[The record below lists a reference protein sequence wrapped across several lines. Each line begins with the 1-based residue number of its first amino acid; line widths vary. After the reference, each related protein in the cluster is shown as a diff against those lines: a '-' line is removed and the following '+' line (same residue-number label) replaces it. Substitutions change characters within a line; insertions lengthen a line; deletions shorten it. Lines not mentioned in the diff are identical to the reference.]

1 MAPIVARRCHS
12 VECEPGHE
20 LLAQFR
26 VLGIAAFT
34 SRVDAAPSAARVL
47 FHTIRSVTTNVNR

>member
-34 SRVDAAPSAARVL
+34 SRVDAAPSAARAVP
-47 FHTIRSVTTNVNR
+47 HYPSVATNVNR